1 MYPWVCHIF
10 FRLQSINYQGI
21 LKATVSGVF
30 QDLKF
35 EISEGLDQNWA
46 ELGQLQFWSEPSEIL
61 NLWSSN
67 TPKTATFNIP

>member
-1 MYPWVCHIF
+1 MSEVW
-10 FRLQSINYQGI
+10 YQGI

-46 ELGQLQFWSEPSEIL
+46 ELGQLQFWSELSEIL
-61 NLWSSN
+61 NLRS
-67 TPKTATFNIP
+67 